1 MVIYSNIPFRLFI
14 SARKQFVLVSE
25 TRRLKASTFSNLHQT
40 TVVALCGENISNCN
54 CKKYVRWLYF
64 SFGVNTRV
72 CPDSSNLQRHA
83 KRRKDF
89 CCDNENEMGIAS
101 YDPVGEAIISKRL
114 LWHFPRDKS
123 FYNSLKSKLS

>member
-1 MVIYSNIPFRLFI
+1 M
-14 SARKQFVLVSE
+14 
-25 TRRLKASTFSNLHQT
+25 
-40 TVVALCGENISNCN
+40 
-54 CKKYVRWLYF
+54 RWLYF

>member
-1 MVIYSNIPFRLFI
+1 MFRFAFFI